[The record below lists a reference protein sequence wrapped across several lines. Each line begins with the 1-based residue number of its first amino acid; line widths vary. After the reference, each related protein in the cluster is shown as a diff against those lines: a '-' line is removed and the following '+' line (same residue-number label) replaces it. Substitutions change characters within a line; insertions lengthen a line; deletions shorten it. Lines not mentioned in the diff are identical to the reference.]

1 MPPESIL
8 RTAEDM
14 NLTRPTLALC
24 LLNLLLWGDAAAA
37 EEFSGIAAVQSGSR
51 ISVDGTVIGLF
62 GLNTPAPESLCELSD
77 GQYRC
82 GIIAWAELIK
92 LADGR
97 VISCDLEGESKEGI
111 PLATCY
117 LGERDINEALVLSGW
132 AEARADVERYQVD
145 QAEARRARRGL
156 WAERITPPDRRQA
169 P

>member
-1 MPPESIL
+1 MKLVKS
-8 RTAEDM
+8 T
-14 NLTRPTLALC
+14 TALC
-24 LLNLLLWGDAAAA
+24 LLQFLLLGNAATA
-37 EEFSGIAAVQSGSR
+37 EEFAGIAAVQSGNQ
-51 ISVDGTVIGLF
+51 ISVDGTVIRLF
-62 GLNTPAPESLCELSD
+62 GLNSPAPEALCDLAE
-77 GQYRC
+77 GQYHC

-97 VISCDLEGESKEGI
+97 DLSCDLEAKSKDGT

-132 AEARADVERYQVD
+132 AEARADVERYQID